1 MLLMKAQFTYTVA
14 AAVALTLCGC
24 NRSSQSAGGPLP
36 ATSGT
41 NAAAPVQPGNMPT
54 NFNSPQQQ
62 QQADQKPLPFNGQ
75 ARQEPYR
82 QQPNAQPF
90 NSQDARQGNSG
101 GRIDTQPQYSQQ
113 QNSQRQNS
121 QQQGRAVATIPPGT
135 AMQVRLEQSVDTKHN
150 GPGDKFQAS
159 LASPLTVDGIV
170 IPVGTRMSGHLTESK
185 SSGRL
190 KGRAIIGLELDSMQF
205 NGASYPLSTA
215 VDTKVGAR
223 HRGRNIGWI
232 GGMAGAGAL
241 IGGVA
246 AGPMGAL
253 AGAGAGAG
261 AGTAGAYF
269 TGKKDIRLPA
279 ETLLTF
285 RLRSA
290 VPLR

>member
-1 MLLMKAQFTYTVA
+1 MKAQFTCTVA
-14 AAVALTLCGC
+14 AAVALSLCGC
-24 NRSSQSAGGPLP
+24 NRSSQNANGPLP

-41 NAAAPVQPGNMPT
+41 TAAAPAQPGNMPT
-54 NFNSPQQQ
+54 SFDSPQQTQ
-62 QQADQKPLPFNGQ
+62 QQAARQGDQKVLPFNGQ

-82 QQPNAQPF
+82 QQVNGRDGSA
-90 NSQDARQGNSG
+90 QDARPVNSTG
-101 GRIDTQPQYSQQ
+101 QMNSQA
-113 QNSQRQNS
+113 QNSQPRNS
-121 QQQGRAVATIPPGT
+121 QQPGRVTATIAPGT
-135 AMQVRLEQSVDTKHN
+135 AMQVRLEQSVDTKRN
-150 GPGDKFQAS
+150 RPGDRFEAS
-159 LASPLTVDGIV
+159 LAAPLTVDGTV

-205 NGASYPLSTA
+205 NGTSYPLSTA

-261 AGTAGAYF
+261 AGTAGAYL